1 MKDTELSLLSLLPI
15 PVGEALVRRNPTDPL
30 SGLDEIRL
38 RLGRS
43 ASLTVGDQNLRL
55 AYVLDEKERDALLAR
70 LCRGSVYAYRE
81 SIKNG
86 YIDLSRGVRVGLYGR
101 ALYEG
106 GAFSSVVDISG
117 FCFRIPHAVRG
128 IGEEV
133 YRALLSLDGGVG
145 ILVYSPPNGG
155 KTTLLRALA
164 DRLSGGASPHRV
176 VLLDS
181 RGELYS
187 PAFFSHDALLDV
199 LREYPRE
206 EAILQAIK
214 SLSPEFLVCDEIG
227 GISEAEALRLA
238 VGCGVPLL
246 CSAHGASL
254 SSLLSR
260 PPVALLQEAGAFGAY
275 VGIRRVGERFS
286 YTVTLEKEIAPLT
299 EKESLC

>member
-1 MKDTELSLLSLLPI
+1 MTGDFLSLLPI
-15 PVGEALVRRNPTDPL
+15 PVREALVRRNPADPL

-38 RLGRS
+38 RLHRC
-43 ASLTVGDQNLRL
+43 ASLTVSDKNIRL
-55 AYVLDEKERDALLAR
+55 SYVMREEERDALLSR

-86 YIDLSRGVRVGLYGR
+86 YIDLPSGVRVGLCGR
-101 ALYEG
+101 ALTEG
-106 GAFSSVVDISG
+106 GVLSSVVDISG
-117 FCFRIPHAVRG
+117 FCFRIPHMVRG
-128 IGEEV
+128 IGEEA
-133 YRALLSLDGGVG
+133 YRALLSLQRGEGL
-145 ILVYSPPNGG
+145 LVYSPPNGG
-155 KTTLLRALA
+155 KTTLLRALS
-164 DRLSGGASPHRV
+164 DRLSGDACPRRV

-187 PAFFSHDALLDV
+187 SAFFSPDALLDV

-227 GISEAEALRLA
+227 GMREAEALRLA

-260 PPVALLQEAGAFGAY
+260 PPIALLRKAGAFGAY
-275 VGIRRVGERFS
+275 IGIERKEERFF
-286 YTVTLEKEIAPLT
+286 YAVTFEKEIGSFI
-299 EKESLC
+299 EKENLC